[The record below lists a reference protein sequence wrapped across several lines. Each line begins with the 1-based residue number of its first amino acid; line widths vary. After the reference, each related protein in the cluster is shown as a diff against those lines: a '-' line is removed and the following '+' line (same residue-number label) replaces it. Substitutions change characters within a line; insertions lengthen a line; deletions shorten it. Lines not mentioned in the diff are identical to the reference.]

1 MSILDTK
8 RQGRMTKEAPQ
19 QLGMASHTTTLA
31 ADRRLDVFRGVGG
44 EVRQA
49 AVLQVAP
56 EELHRVEVRRV
67 RRKPDDVAPRMSG
80 EPGPHEVVL
89 VGAPAIPEP
98 DERPADLTGEMAKEP
113 QHLGAPNVALR
124 MQRQRQGELP
134 APRRHDQRANA
145 GDLLVR
151 ARPHGDRR
159 GRAARRPRPAEDRH
173 HQEAGFIEAN
183 ELSAESVEFFL
194 PWPTPPGPTH
204 ARAGRRALSR
214 AVADVAD

>member
-1 MSILDTK
+1 VA
-8 RQGRMTKEAPQ
+8 KEAPQ
-19 QLGMASHTTTLA
+19 QLGMASHAAPLA
-31 ADRRLDVFRGVGG
+31 ADRSLDVVRGVGG

-49 AVLQVAP
+49 AVLEIAP

-67 RRKPDDVAPRMSG
+67 RRKPDEVAARMSVK
-80 EPGPHEVVL
+80 PGPHELVL
-89 VGAPAIPEP
+89 VGAPTIPEQ
-98 DERPADLTGEMAKEP
+98 DEWSADLTGEMAKKP
-113 QHLGAPNVALR
+113 PDLGTPNVAVR

-173 HQEAGFIEAN
+173 HQEAGFIEAD
-183 ELSAESVEFFL
+183 EMSAESVEFFL
-194 PWPTPPGPTH
+194 PWPTRPESTH
-204 ARAGRRALSR
+204 ARDGRHALSP
-214 AVADVAD
+214 AVAGAAD